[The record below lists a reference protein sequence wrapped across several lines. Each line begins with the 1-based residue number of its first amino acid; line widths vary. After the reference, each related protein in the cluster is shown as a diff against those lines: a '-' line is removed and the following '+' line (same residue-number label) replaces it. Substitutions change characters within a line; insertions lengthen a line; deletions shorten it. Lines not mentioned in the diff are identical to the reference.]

1 MYEEIEVAMALPVGD
16 QESERMLGARPVGR
30 PVSARTTGLMP
41 LNVEGNRSFFKGR
54 EVFGGAIVK
63 VDVFVYV
70 VRCCWWFGWRSALKS
85 RTTAKLELKFAKLNS
100 RARQLEWKNA
110 SDKVINIL
118 PLFTL

>member
-63 VDVFVYV
+63 ADSLYV
-70 VRCCWWFGWRSALKS
+70 VDGVMVCLSGGA
-85 RTTAKLELKFAKLNS
+85 
-100 RARQLEWKNA
+100 
-110 SDKVINIL
+110 D
-118 PLFTL
+118 